1 MSGRP
6 EARTVGALL
15 DERAAADGARLALLG
30 DDGQSYDYAGLRAR
44 VRGLARDLIA
54 LGLRP
59 GERLA
64 ILMGNRA
71 EWLLLDLAAKLI
83 GAIPVG
89 INTWSTSRELEYV
102 LDHSGAAALITT
114 DRFLKADFL
123 AMLDGLRPWNERLP
137 ALRRVVVLG
146 AGARDDMLAFARFD
160 GMGAGVAEA
169 ELDRLAG
176 AVRPEDPAILLYT
189 SGSTS
194 RPKGVLLAHRGLIEN
209 MWDIGAR
216 LHLEPE
222 DRVWLAVSLFW
233 ALGSVNALFAAF
245 THAASVVLQ
254 DHFEAGAAVRL
265 IAQARCTALYGTP
278 NMLAALLA
286 DPARGPD
293 DLASVRKCATIGT
306 PEQMHR
312 TIAEIAPMACQI
324 YGMTETYGNCA
335 VTDAADPAELRATTV
350 GPPLDGQRIRIA
362 DPDTGRTL
370 AAGETGEVRVKG
382 HVMLGYYRDPERS
395 AAAFDAD
402 GWLLTGDLGF
412 IGADGR
418 LRFRGRIKEMV
429 KSGGINIAPAEV
441 EEVLQAHPDVAQAYV
456 VGLPDAARDEV
467 LAAVIVPRAGTAP
480 DAAALAAH
488 CAGALA
494 AYKLPRVWRVVAETA
509 LPLTITGKVQKNRLG
524 ELFATPP

>member
-1 MSGRP
+1 MNKRP
-6 EARTVGALL
+6 GARTVGGLL
-15 DERAAADGARLALLG
+15 DARAAQDGARLALLG
-30 DDGQSYDYAGLRAR
+30 DDGQRYDFAGLRAR
-44 VRGLARDLIA
+44 VRGFARDLLA

-71 EWLLLDLAAKLI
+71 EWVLLDLAAKLI

-89 INTWSTSRELEYV
+89 INTWSTARELEYV
-102 LDHSGAAALITT
+102 LDHSGAAVLVTA

-123 AMLDGLRPWNERLP
+123 AMLDGLRPWGERLP

-146 AGARDDMLAFARFD
+146 AGARDDTLAFARFA
-160 GMGAGVAEA
+160 GMGAAVPEA
-169 ELDRLAG
+169 ELDRLAA

-216 LHLEPE
+216 LHLDPD

-245 THAASVVLQ
+245 THGAAVVLQ
-254 DHFEAGAAVRL
+254 EHFEAGAAVRL
-265 IAQARCTALYGTP
+265 IAEARCTALYGTP

-286 DPARGPD
+286 HPGRRPD
-293 DLASVRKCATIGT
+293 DLAGVRKCATIGT

-312 TIAEIAPMACQI
+312 AIADIAPMTCQI

-335 VTDAADPAELRATTV
+335 VTDAADAAELRATTV
-350 GPPLDGQRIRIA
+350 GAPLAGQRIRIA
-362 DPDTGRTL
+362 DPETGRTL
-370 AAGETGEVRVKG
+370 AAGETGEIRVKG
-382 HVMLGYYRDPERS
+382 HVMLGYYRDPERT
-395 AAAFDAD
+395 AATFDAD

-412 IGADGR
+412 FGPDGR

-441 EEVLQAHPDVAQAYV
+441 EEVLQSHPAVAQAYV

-467 LAAVIVPRAGTAP
+467 LAAVIVPRPGVAP
-480 DAAALAAH
+480 DAPALAEHCAAALAA
-488 CAGALA
+488 
-494 AYKLPRVWRVVAETA
+494 YKVPRVWRVVAETA
-509 LPLTITGKVQKNRLG
+509 LPLTVTGKVQKNRLG
-524 ELFATPP
+524 ELFTAP